1 MLSLTVG
8 KLPTLLETPIKYYFN
23 ISAPDLSGGK
33 LATAMPYLT
42 SFIYK
47 GSAGILIIPI
57 FNGLMARSLNV
68 SAMKQEPIRLNQI
81 ISD

>member
-8 KLPTLLETPIKYYFN
+8 KLANQRETPINNFFN
-23 ISAPDLSGGK
+23 TSAAVLSGGK
-33 LATAMPYLT
+33 PATAMPYLT

-47 GSAGILIIPI
+47 GSVGILIIPI